1 MIINPKSDKKKLW
14 DIWISIV
21 LIFSCI
27 AVPYRLAFVAGDDD
41 IIWQILTNLVEC
53 FFIIDIIINFTTAF
67 YDEDFNLIVDR
78 KEIIKKYLKGF
89 FILDFIA
96 IVPLP

>member
-1 MIINPKSDKKKLW
+1 MVINPNSNKKKIW
-14 DIWISIV
+14 DFWISIV

-27 AVPYRLAFVAGDDD
+27 EVPYRLAFISGDDD
-41 IIWQILTNLVEC
+41 ITWQILSNLVNSL
-53 FFIIDIIINFTTAF
+53 FIIDMIINFTTAF
-67 YDEDFNLIVDR
+67 YDEDFNFIINR
-78 KEIIKKYLKGF
+78 KEIVKKYLKGF